1 MNTKILLIALIKHED
16 KILFR
21 KKPQGSPPYKE
32 TWYMFGAELDS
43 DASDWKSQL
52 LASIKAQTG
61 INIIIEKTLGWD
73 TEAKPDSAGEN
84 TFYIYLDCQCGY
96 IDGQLKPQLGIEK
109 LAWIPISE
117 LNNYDIVPPSIK
129 LLTRQGYL

>member
-32 TWYMFGAELDS
+32 TWYMFGADLNGLDWQS
-43 DASDWKSQL
+43 L
-52 LASIKAQTG
+52 LIDSIKAQTG
-61 INIIIEKTLGWD
+61 INITIEKTLGWD
-73 TEAKPDSAGEN
+73 TEAKPDSAEEN

-96 IDGQLKPQLGIEK
+96 IDGELKPQPGIEK

-117 LNNYDIVPPSIK
+117 LKKYDIVPPSIK